1 MIPKNIHYCW
11 FGGGDH
17 PELEKKCIESWR
29 KIFPDYALKEW
40 NEENFDINCNQYVK
54 EAYETK
60 KYAFVSDYV
69 RLYALYNEGGIYFD
83 TDLEVLKPMDQ
94 FLVHP
99 AFLGFEDDDF
109 VGSCVIGSEPHNL
122 WVKNLLS
129 YYTKKEF
136 IMDSGELD
144 ITTNTTTITK
154 YMLEMGLVQNN
165 EYQEFYN
172 LVVIY
177 PSEFFS
183 PKSHGTGV
191 LNLTDNSFSI
201 HHFAMS
207 WQNKKSMIF
216 RVSAIKKKLIVIFGE
231 KIILNIVSFFK
242 LREIKELLLNKRE

>member
-1 MIPKNIHYCW
+1 MIPKIIHYCW
-11 FGGGDH
+11 FGGGTQ
-17 PELEKKCIESWR
+17 PVLEKKCLESW
-29 KIFPDYALKEW
+29 KKNLQGYVIKEW

-54 EAYETK
+54 EAYESK

-69 RLYALYNEGGIYFD
+69 RLQVLYNEGGIYFD
-83 TDLEVLKPMDQ
+83 TDLEVLKSIDQ

-99 AFLGFEDDDF
+99 AFFGFEDNSF
-109 VGSCVIGSEPHNL
+109 VGSCVIGSESGNL
-122 WVKNLLS
+122 WVKNLLG
-129 YYTKKEF
+129 YYTNKKF

-154 YMLEMGLVQNN
+154 YMLEMGMVQNN
-165 EYQEFYN
+165 EYQEFEN

-191 LNLTDNSFSI
+191 LNLTENSFSI

-207 WQNKKSMIF
+207 WQNKKSITF
-216 RVSAIKKKLIVIFGE
+216 RLSAIKKKLIVIFGE
-231 KIILNIVSFFK
+231 KLISNIVIFLK
-242 LREIKELLLNKRE
+242 LREIKEFLFK